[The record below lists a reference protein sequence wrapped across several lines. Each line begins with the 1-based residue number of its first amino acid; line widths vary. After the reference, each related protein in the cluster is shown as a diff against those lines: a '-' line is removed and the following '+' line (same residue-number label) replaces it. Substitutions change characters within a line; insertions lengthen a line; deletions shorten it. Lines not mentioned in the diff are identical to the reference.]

1 VPGRATTEALAELV
15 PRRLDLRE
23 LRERARPLRRA
34 FGEHRLGTHA
44 AAIAFRVLVGLV
56 PLVLLSV
63 ALLGTLG
70 LESTWT
76 KTLAPELEQ
85 RLTEPVF
92 GAIDFS
98 VQQIFESTRG
108 GLIAFASLLLVW
120 QLFRGVRAATVA
132 LNEIHDV
139 HESRGGLRLVL
150 TALGLAVV
158 TGVCLVSA
166 TLVMIVAPRVTEGQL
181 DLLLSILRWPV
192 AFALLGLCVGLL
204 VRYAPAER
212 PEVRWASMGSAVIV
226 AGWMLLSL
234 VFGFWVTSIA
244 SYKGAVGNL
253 AVFLV
258 LTAYVLAASA
268 VFLAGVELNEA
279 GRARDGSSRSGA
291 RNGRGRSSRARRR
304 RRR

>member
-1 VPGRATTEALAELV
+1 MLV
-15 PRRLDLRE
+15 PRRPDLRE
-23 LRERARPLRRA
+23 VRERARPLRRA
-34 FGEHRLGTHA
+34 FGEHRLGTHS

-63 ALLGTLG
+63 ALLSTFG
-70 LESTWT
+70 LESAWT
-76 KTLAPELEQ
+76 ETIAPEFEE

-92 GAIDFS
+92 AAMDHS
-98 VQQIFESTRG
+98 VQKIFESARS

-139 HESRGGLRLVL
+139 QESRGALRLVL

-158 TGVCLVSA
+158 TGICLVST
-166 TLVMIVAPRVTEGQL
+166 TLVMVVAPRVTDGAL
-181 DLLLSILRWPV
+181 DVLLSFLRWPV
-192 AFALLGLCVGLL
+192 ALALLGLCVGLL

-212 PEVRWASMGSAVIV
+212 PEVRWASVGSAVIV

-234 VFGFWVTSIA
+234 AFGFWVTSVA

-258 LTAYVLAASA
+258 LTAYVLAASGI
-268 VFLAGVELNEA
+268 FLVGVELNEA
-279 GRARDGSSRSGA
+279 GRSRDENSRSGA
-291 RNGRGRSSRARRR
+291 RNGRAPASRARRR
-304 RRR
+304 RR